1 MASIYKRRRRRPIP
15 DGAEIITRKGQR
27 FAVWNHPKTGRRQKA
42 PLSDDGEAVLLE
54 SPGYMIQWFDAT
66 GRRRKKSTRCPD
78 LDAARQLAAGLER
91 QAMQRREG
99 LIDPAQERYAQQ
111 AQRPLGEHLGD
122 FVRFLTDRGNTPKH
136 VAMTGRH
143 VQWVSDKCGAKSL
156 VDLTGPAVMRALG
169 DLREAGSSL
178 RTCNAYLASVKAFTR
193 WSWKHKRAA
202 DDPLC
207 GLQKYNVEVDRR
219 WVRRALSAEEFT
231 RLVAAAATG
240 PPIQTLDGPTRAMLY
255 ILAAWT
261 GFRRKELASLTLR
274 SFDLEGSQPAVA
286 INARHAKGRRAD
298 TVPLHPVVVDRLR
311 AWLEMQGE
319 LHPDEPIFPL
329 TTAGGGLRRT
339 AKMMMLDLAAAR
351 ARWIAEAAT
360 DQGRT
365 EREAS
370 DFSTYQDADGLFADF
385 HANRHTFV
393 SNLERAGVSLTTAQ
407 KLARHSDPR
416 LTANIY
422 THLGVSDRAAAI
434 AALPAPP
441 STTPCAAEPGQ
452 QAVLGSDR
460 DSARARW
467 GQKWEQL
474 NGEPEHTVASAG
486 VAETGPADEPTRPNP
501 LPLGTLGPCLPA
513 VASAGASSGA
523 GTRTPDTRIM
533 IQTPA
538 PVNPGRNGHFQ
549 KVGAVV
555 GAVGPGIGAILA
567 PDLQAVIAAW
577 PALSDEA
584 RQRILEIIRRPR
596 G

>member
-1 MASIYKRRRRRPIP
+1 
-15 DGAEIITRKGQR
+15 
-27 FAVWNHPKTGRRQKA
+27 
-42 PLSDDGEAVLLE
+42 
-54 SPGYMIQWFDAT
+54 
-66 GRRRKKSTRCPD
+66 
-78 LDAARQLAAGLER
+78 
-91 QAMQRREG
+91 
-99 LIDPAQERYAQQ
+99 
-111 AQRPLGEHLGD
+111 
-122 FVRFLTDRGNTPKH
+122 
-136 VAMTGRH
+136 
-143 VQWVSDKCGAKSL
+143 
-156 VDLTGPAVMRALG
+156 
-169 DLREAGSSL
+169 
-178 RTCNAYLASVKAFTR
+178 
-193 WSWKHKRAA
+193 
-202 DDPLC
+202 
-207 GLQKYNVEVDRR
+207 
-219 WVRRALSAEEFT
+219 
-231 RLVAAAATG
+231 
-240 PPIQTLDGPTRAMLY
+240 
-255 ILAAWT
+255 
-261 GFRRKELASLTLR
+261 
-274 SFDLEGSQPAVA
+274 
-286 INARHAKGRRAD
+286 
-298 TVPLHPVVVDRLR
+298 
-311 AWLEMQGE
+311 
-319 LHPDEPIFPL
+319 
-329 TTAGGGLRRT
+329 GGGLRRT